1 MAENKLLNVRIN
13 HKFDTYANWMKSS
26 IVLGAGELAVALI
39 ANATGDNAGNGLTPP
54 TIGVK
59 IGDGSKT
66 FAQLDWIQAI
76 AGDVHPWAKKE
87 TLDYADISQDFKN
100 QLEAELIYD
109 TNTQYIFEV
118 SGTELIIKKYEK
130 GQDPETQ
137 ATIVKTLTISDAEKV
152 DKVVGTQGNLV
163 AFGADGAIVDSGE
176 KIGDFLKSA
185 DAEGLYAPLSLEEDF
200 STLEGRVTALDAE
213 TTGRVSVLESKMD
226 ILNGEATVD
235 GSVKKTVADAIA
247 IVVADAPED
256 FDTLKE
262 IADWITSDKDGGA
275 AELVTRLTTVEG
287 IVEEHTE
294 QIAGLEEVA
303 LSSSASLEVLNAIT
317 AEDVAAW
324 DAAEGNAKTYADG
337 LFNTEKEAREALAE
351 RVTTA
356 EGNITALE
364 TTIGS
369 VESESGLA
377 YEVEV
382 LNSLAHSHT
391 NKTVLDG
398 ITEAKVTAWDAA
410 IQAGN
415 GVEVTTGEDGKVTVS
430 NVSTDLLKTGA
441 NELVL
446 ECGGSV
452 A

>member
-87 TLDYADISQDFKN
+87 NLEFADLSEAFKGSLGDYIGDQV
-100 QLEAELIYD
+100 QD
-109 TNTQYIFEV
+109 TNTTYVFKYENDV
-118 SGTELIIKKYEK
+118 LTIKSKEK
-130 GQDPETQ
+130 GQTNEEDFKDVLTVTIADSTKISKVTG
-137 ATIVKTLTISDAEKV
+137 ATA
-152 DKVVGTQGNLV
+152 GNLP
-163 AFGADGAIVDSGE
+163 ALTADGSLTDSGE
-176 KIGDFLKSA
+176 KISDYLKTA
-185 DAEGLYAPLSLEEDF
+185 DADLAYAPIALEETVSGLSD
-200 STLEGRVTALDAE
+200 RVSALDTA

-226 ILNGEATVD
+226 VLNGEATVE
-235 GSVKKTVADAIA
+235 GSVKKQVADAIA
-247 IVVADAPED
+247 GVVASAPED

-262 IADWITSDKDGGA
+262 IADYIASDKTGA
-275 AELVTRLTTVEG
+275 AELSNRVAANETA
-287 IVEEHTE
+287 
-294 QIAGLEEVA
+294 IANLEEVA
-303 LSSSASLEVLNAIT
+303 LSKTASLEVLNAIT
-317 AEDVAAW
+317 AEDVASW
-324 DAAEGNAKTYADG
+324 KAAEQNAKDYADG
-337 LFNTEKEAREALAE
+337 LDAAQTQAREALAG
-351 RVTTA
+351 RVTTL
-356 EGNITALE
+356 EGVVGDETSGLVADVAGNADAIAALE
-364 TTIGS
+364 EKS
-369 VESESGLA
+369 HE
-377 YEVEV
+377 
-382 LNSLAHSHT
+382 HT

-398 ITEAKVTAWDAA
+398 ITEDKVTAWDAA

-415 GVEVTTGEDGKVTVS
+415 GVEVTTTDGKSVVS

-446 ECGGSV
+446 ECGGSGV
-452 A
+452 SA

>member
-26 IVLGAGELAVALI
+26 VILGAGELAVALI

-87 TLDYADISQDFKN
+87 ALEFADLSEAFKEN
-100 QLEAELIYD
+100 LGGYIGDQVQD
-109 TNTQYIFEV
+109 TNTTYVFKYENDIL
-118 SGTELIIKKYEK
+118 TIKSKEK
-130 GQDPETQ
+130 GQTNEEDFKDVLTVTIADSTKISKVAG
-137 ATIVKTLTISDAEKV
+137 ATA
-152 DKVVGTQGNLV
+152 GNLP
-163 AFGADGAIVDSGE
+163 ALTADGSLTDSGE
-176 KIGDFLKSA
+176 KISDYLKSA
-185 DAEGLYAPLSLEEDF
+185 DAELAYAPIALEETVSGLSD
-200 STLEGRVTALDAE
+200 RVSALDTA

-226 ILNGEATVD
+226 VLNGEASVE
-235 GSVKKTVADAIA
+235 GSVKKQVADAIA
-247 IVVADAPED
+247 GVVASAPED

-262 IADWITSDKDGGA
+262 IADYIASDKTGA
-275 AELVTRLTTVEG
+275 AELINRVTANETA
-287 IVEEHTE
+287 
-294 QIAGLEEVA
+294 IANLEEVA
-303 LSSSASLEVLNAIT
+303 LSSTASLEVLNAIT

-324 DAAEGNAKTYADG
+324 KAAEQNAKTYADG
-337 LFNTEKEAREALAE
+337 LDAAQTQAREAVAE
-351 RVTTA
+351 RVTTL
-356 EGNITALE
+356 EGVVGDETSGLVADVAGNATAIAALE
-364 TTIGS
+364 ET
-369 VESESGLA
+369 
-377 YEVEV
+377 
-382 LNSLAHSHT
+382 AHSHE

-398 ITEAKVTAWDAA
+398 ITEDKVTAWDAA

-415 GVEVTTGEDGKVTVS
+415 GIEVSTDDAGKVTVS

-446 ECGGSV
+446 ECGGSGV
-452 A
+452 SA